1 MCTLNMQGFI
11 YREGAEFYL
20 QGRGGVL
27 STGGGAGF
35 IYRGQGGLT
44 RILIETPETLC
55 RRKV

>member
-20 QGRGGVL
+20 Q
-27 STGGGAGF
+27 GGAGF